1 MNRRDFVK
9 ISTLLPGVAS
19 LSSRALA
26 TAQDTAVTPP
36 PLRREFRGAWVATV
50 ANIDWP
56 SKPTLSTS
64 AQKAE
69 LLKILDN
76 ARALKIN
83 AILLQVRPCC
93 DALYASELEPWSWF
107 LTGEQ
112 GRAPVPFYDPLEFAV
127 TEAHKRGIELHAWIN
142 PYRATHPAQKGGTVA
157 THITHTKPEI
167 VKTYGVYQWLDPGD
181 VATQEHSK
189 AVVFDIVKRYDIDG
203 VHIDDYFYPYKIK
216 DMRGNDVP
224 FPDDSSFGVY
234 KQKGGY
240 LNRDDFRRLSV
251 DTFIESVYRG
261 IKELKPHV
269 KFGIS
274 PFGIWRPKNPEQ
286 IEGYDAYGNLYG
298 DAKKWL
304 ENGWMD
310 YCTPQLY
317 WTIEKQAQSYVSL
330 LQWWREQNPLKRPIW
345 PGLGTYKIM
354 EEPKSGFTTEEIIWQ
369 VRIARGLSGC
379 NGHIH
384 FSEKLLRQ
392 PQIRDA
398 FANALYSE
406 TALFPAMSHLAPSKT
421 ATPALPINL
430 IYTNNVLTWQA
441 GAGGETEAYWWLV
454 RVRKGG
460 VWKTAGLFP
469 QAKKQV
475 DFTEKPEMVAITAL
489 DRFGGASGLAIQSV

>member
-9 ISTLLPGVAS
+9 MSTLLPGCS
-19 LSSRALA
+19 LIPALA
-26 TAQDTAVTPP
+26 SAMTQDTPP

-56 SKPTLSTS
+56 SKPTLSVS

-83 AILLQVRPCC
+83 AILFQVRPAC

-112 GRAPVPFYDPLEFAV
+112 GRAPEPFYDPLEFAV
-127 TEAHKRGIELHAWIN
+127 TEAHKRGLELHAWIN
-142 PYRATHPAQKGGTVA
+142 PYRATHPAQKGQTA
-157 THITHTKPEI
+157 TTHITHTKPEI
-167 VKTYGVYQWLDPGD
+167 VKTYGVYKWLDPGD
-181 VATQEHSK
+181 VATQEHSR
-189 AVVFDIVKRYDIDG
+189 AVVLDIVKRYDIDG

-216 DMRGNDVP
+216 DASGSDVT
-224 FPDDSSFGVY
+224 FPDDNSFAAY
-234 KQKGGY
+234 KQQGGE
-240 LNRDDFRRLSV
+240 LDRDDFRRHSV
-251 DTFIESVYRG
+251 DVFIETVYKS
-261 IKELKPHV
+261 IKEIKPHV

-286 IEGYDAYGNLYG
+286 IEGYDAYANLYG

-317 WTIEKQAQSYVSL
+317 WTIEKQPQSYVAL
-330 LQWWREQNPLKRPIW
+330 LMWWREQNPLKRPIW

-354 EEPKSGFTTEEIIWQ
+354 DEPKSGFTPDEIIWQ

-392 PQIRDA
+392 TRIREA
-398 FANALYSE
+398 FAQSIYTD
-406 TALFPAMSHLAPSKT
+406 TAVFPPMPHLAPSKT
-421 ATPALPINL
+421 ATPAEPTNL
-430 IYTNNVLTWQA
+430 TFTGNTLTWQA
-441 GAGGETEAYWWLV
+441 GTSGETEAYWWLV
-454 RVRKGG
+454 RVRQGG
-460 VWKTAGLFP
+460 VWKTAGLYP
-469 QAKKQV
+469 VAKTSV
-475 DFTEKPEMVAITAL
+475 EFSNKPEMVAITAL
-489 DRFGGASGLAIQSV
+489 DRFGGASGLALKTL